1 MKPRVK
7 VLSGKMVKCFLLA
20 FFLFAACQKNEQFIQ
35 SDVCIYGNSSA
46 SILAAVQLKKRG
58 REVVIVSP
66 DKYVG
71 GMTIEG
77 LGGSDINNHAGFKND
92 SVIGGLTLEFYKEVA
107 GHYGIANFDSAR
119 GDRQTW
125 RFEPH
130 VAKAI
135 FDRWL
140 EAYNIPVYMESG
152 LRLDFDAV
160 KKENKQIISFETVN
174 GKTFRASLFIDA
186 SYEGDLLHYAG
197 ISTIVGR
204 EPNSLYGETK
214 NGIRT
219 TNTYRNF
226 EVAVNPYVEPGNPES
241 GLIHTIQDE
250 ILGEA
255 GTGDHRIQAYC
266 FRACLTKDPSNRVPF
281 VKPGNYKR
289 DWYEIY
295 LRYLDAGGEL
305 YKPSY
310 SIPNNKTDLGAW
322 HDLSHN
328 LYGMNH
334 EYPEGGYQKR
344 QEIYQYHL
352 DFTRGLFWFLANDPE
367 VPENVRQ
374 EWGQWGTTKDEF
386 TDNEGWPRMLYIR
399 DGRRMQSDYVITE
412 HHTRNDTS
420 IHIEDPVAIAF
431 WPPDVH
437 HVRRIVRDGKAYN
450 EGFVFGGDNW
460 KPFQIP
466 YRSLVP
472 RESECTNLLTPTCL
486 SASHIAYGAIRL
498 EWTFMLL
505 GEAAGIAA
513 DLCLE
518 KQCTVQNLPYTALKN
533 RLVEKKQII
542 GIGLD

>member
-1 MKPRVK
+1 MIPLVKIVSLKKASSLFLVFFIFLACRKP
-7 VLSGKMVKCFLLA
+7 
-20 FFLFAACQKNEQFIQ
+20 EPTIQ

-46 SILAAVQLKKRG
+46 SIMAAIQLKKRG

-71 GMTIEG
+71 GMSIEG

-92 SVIGGLTLEFYKEVA
+92 SVIGGLTLDFYKEVA
-107 GHYGIANFDSAR
+107 GFYGITNFDSAR
-119 GDRQTW
+119 AHASTW

-130 VAKAI
+130 VAKGI

-140 EAYNIPVYMESG
+140 ADLEIPVYTESP
-152 LRLDFDAV
+152 LRHASDAV
-160 KKENKQIISFETVN
+160 KKEDGKIVSIETGN

-197 ISTIVGR
+197 ISTTVGR

-214 NGIRT
+214 NGIRE

-226 EVAVNPYVEPGNPES
+226 EVTVDPYVEPGNPES
-241 GLIHTIQDE
+241 GLIHTIQE
-250 ILGEA
+250 EPLGEA
-255 GTGDHRIQAYC
+255 GAGDQRIQAYC
-266 FRACLTKDPSNRVPF
+266 FRACLTKDPANKVPF
-281 VKPGNYKR
+281 VKPENYNR

-295 LRYLDAGGEL
+295 LRYLEAGGTL

-334 EYPEGGYQKR
+334 EYPEGDYQKR

-367 VPENVRQ
+367 VPENFRR
-374 EWGQWGTTKDEF
+374 EWSQWGTTKDEF
-386 TDNEGWPRMLYIR
+386 TDNQGWPRMLYIR

-420 IHIEDPVAIAF
+420 IFIEDPVAIAF

-460 KPFQIP
+460 KPFPIP

-472 RESECTNLLTPTCL
+472 RESECSNLLTPTCL

-505 GEAAGIAA
+505 GEAVGIAA

-518 KQCTVQNLPYTALKN
+518 TKTDVQKLPYSALKERLEAN
-533 RLVEKKQII
+533 RHVTEMH
-542 GIGLD
+542 